1 MKNTLL
7 RAAAMF
13 VLVFATTAFLVV
25 ATTARADDTGW
36 IRLFDGKTLTG
47 WKANE
52 HADNWKVAD
61 GAIVASGPRSHL
73 FYVGADPARPPE
85 FTDFH
90 LKAEVLIKKG
100 SNSGIFFHTRYQEDN
115 WPTVGHELQ
124 LNNSYPDPQKTGSI
138 YNVVRIAHSPVED
151 DTWFVAEA
159 IVEGKHIVTK
169 INGKT
174 LADYVE
180 PARVDPALG
189 DRKLSRGTFALQAH
203 NEGSVTLFRDISVK
217 RLTPPPAK

>member
-1 MKNTLL
+1 MNCTLL

-13 VLVFATTAFLVV
+13 VLVFATTA
-25 ATTARADDTGW
+25 RADDDGW

-47 WKANE
+47 WKAGE

-73 FYVGADPARPPE
+73 YYVGADPAHPAE

-100 SNSGIFFHTRYQEDN
+100 SNSGLFFHTPYQEED
-115 WPTVGHELQ
+115 WPKVGHEMQ
-124 LNNSYPDPQKTGSI
+124 LNNTSVDPQKTGGI
-138 YNVVRIAHSPVED
+138 YNIVRIAESPVED
-151 DTWFVAEA
+151 DTWFAVEL

-174 LADYVE
+174 VVDYVE
-180 PARVDPALG
+180 PENFVPPSG
-189 DRKLSRGTFALQAH
+189 QEGRKLSGGTFAFQAH
-203 NEGSVTLFRDISVK
+203 NEGSVAQFREISVK
-217 RLTPPPAK
+217 RLAPPPAK